1 MRKVSSCQG
10 FQGSVTNENDWDL
23 SPTPFLPRS
32 PHAGSSLGTPGRYG
46 FLDREALLVSSS
58 HFSFSLARTDAGE
71 AASMAPVTSPIA
83 GIRFVNS
90 RRLIRPSVSKRAPE
104 RRSYFFGRE
113 IARWAEFRSAPVM
126 HGFPTHHD
134 NDITLPNGM
143 LIAGLLQGVNIDR
156 LAHCLLEAHWR
167 DDADLA
173 DSETLTRLGKTSG
186 VDPAPLLEAALSPET
201 QAVYASN
208 TEEAINRSV
217 FGSPTYFVD
226 GDMFYGQD
234 HLQMVERALQQP
246 FAGRWPRP

>member
-1 MRKVSSCQG
+1 MQ
-10 FQGSVTNENDWDL
+10 
-23 SPTPFLPRS
+23 
-32 PHAGSSLGTPGRYG
+32 
-46 FLDREALLVSSS
+46 
-58 HFSFSLARTDAGE
+58 
-71 AASMAPVTSPIA
+71 
-83 GIRFVNS
+83 
-90 RRLIRPSVSKRAPE
+90 
-104 RRSYFFGRE
+104 
-113 IARWAEFRSAPVM
+113 
-126 HGFPTHHD
+126 GFPTHHD

-234 HLQMVERALQQP
+234 HLEMVERALQQP